1 MLFKIKT
8 ILRQMAIEIIVFI
21 LLFVAWCFAAF
32 KVLVQLFDI
41 WLDNQ

>member
-8 ILRQMAIEIIVFI
+8 ILRQMAIEIIAFI
-21 LLFVAWCFAAF
+21 LLFVAWCYAAF
-32 KVLVQLFDI
+32 KVLVQLFDS